1 MKQEDREAL
10 SAISGALDERT
21 IHGIIVDGPPFGR
34 HTIIEIEVD
43 GEMVPIGKA
52 MKALLAALADRDA
65 EVARLRDEVEQWK
78 TVSAAGVRP
87 DIHAWM
93 VHDRDRLRAQL
104 DGVIAA
110 IEAEPTDRSND
121 DGYYNDGFWDGVDR
135 AKASI
140 IARIKGGGV
149 TTSTVKTG
157 KELCDACSRFENQV
171 CTWGCD
177 VLMEGEFCDDWGRAR

>member
-1 MKQEDREAL
+1 MTGEAC
-10 SAISGALDERT
+10 
-21 IHGIIVDGPPFGR
+21 
-34 HTIIEIEVD
+34 
-43 GEMVPIGKA
+43 PICG
-52 MKALLAALADRDA
+52 AALNKAYGNPIVWECGRIDIPHEQFEQCPYA
-65 EVARLRDEVEQWK
+65 EDTIKRLRAEVEQWK

>member
-1 MKQEDREAL
+1 MTGEAC
-10 SAISGALDERT
+10 
-21 IHGIIVDGPPFGR
+21 
-34 HTIIEIEVD
+34 
-43 GEMVPIGKA
+43 PICG
-52 MKALLAALADRDA
+52 AALNKAYGNPIVWECGRIDIPHEQFEQCPYA
-65 EVARLRDEVEQWK
+65 EDTIKRLRAEVEQWK

-93 VHDRDRLRAQL
+93 VRDRDRLRAQL
-104 DGVIAA
+104 DGVVAA
-110 IEAEPTDRSND
+110 VEGANRYRPVVMSARGAMISVE
-121 DGYYNDGFWDGVDR
+121 DGAWIKRED
-135 AKASI
+135 I